1 MSVLM
6 LTLLASWGIY
16 ALLGIGIVL
25 VYRTS
30 RILNIAGGEMAIFI
44 AYLVAVLIEDGV
56 PVSAAVPLG
65 IVASMAL
72 GFIVFWTM
80 IRRIMGEPP
89 YVGLMMT
96 VGLGT
101 IFNGLMIVLF
111 GGGMLAV
118 PTGLAGFIQLDSMRL
133 PSAEI
138 VAAVGA
144 WLAIMVILL
153 LYRATNLGLQMR
165 AVAEK
170 VTLSAHRGVNVDR
183 TVALS
188 WVIGV
193 TAFGMA
199 GVLHGE
205 RAYVALSASV
215 IGINALIASLIG
227 GMDSLKGVIIAAF
240 IVAVAE
246 NLTALYLDPRYVLVA
261 PVMMLFVILII
272 RPWGLFGTVEEF
284 KRV

>member
-6 LTLLASWGIY
+6 LTLVASWGIY

-44 AYLVAVLIEDGV
+44 AYLVAILIEDGV
-56 PVSAAVPLG
+56 PFSAAVALG

-72 GFIVFWTM
+72 GFVVFWTT

-101 IFNGLMIVLF
+101 IFNGLIIVLF

-118 PTGLAGFIQLDSMRL
+118 PTGLPGFIQFDSTRL

-144 WLAIMVILL
+144 WLAITAILL

-170 VTLSAHRGVNVDR
+170 VTLSAQRGVNVNR
-183 TVALS
+183 TVSLS

-193 TAFGMA
+193 AAFGMA

-261 PVMMLFVILII
+261 PVTMLFVILII